1 MIWIDHREINSGV
14 YEALKTYG
22 CEVLIKSLPA
32 GDYVVD
38 NRVFIERKTTQDFIR
53 SIIDGRLFGQAA
65 KLKKFGDKQ
74 LFIIEG
80 LDPGLSSGINKKAVD
95 GAIISLAVS
104 WQLPILYCECPR
116 HTAFTIG
123 LIHAQITKISGRSE
137 VKTYWRKKSG
147 NRELQ
152 KKKILES
159 MPMIGPSLA
168 NELLS
173 NFGSLENIFK
183 ASLDEL
189 QDVPGIGKKKAKK
202 IKWMLKESSSDYNI
216 N

>member
-1 MIWIDHREINSGV
+1 MIWVDHREINSGV
-14 YEALKTYG
+14 VEALEADGFKILVKT
-22 CEVLIKSLPA
+22 LPA

-38 NRVFIERKTTQDFIR
+38 NRVFLERKTTKDFIR

-65 KLKKFGDKQ
+65 KLKKFGDNQ

-80 LDPGLSSGINKKAVD
+80 LNPGLSAGINQRAVE

-104 WQLPILYCECPR
+104 WQLPILYCDCPR
-116 HTAFTIG
+116 HTAFIIG
-123 LIHAQITKISGRSE
+123 LIHAQITKRAGTFKQ
-137 VKTYWRKKSG
+137 KTYWRKKSN

-152 KKKILES
+152 KKNILES
-159 MPMIGPSLA
+159 MPMIGPHLA

-173 NFGSLENIFK
+173 NFGSLNKIFE
-183 ASLDEL
+183 ASVDEL
-189 QDVPGIGKKKAKK
+189 KGVPGIGRKKAEK
-202 IKWMLKESSSDYNI
+202 IKWMLKESRSIYNI

>member
-1 MIWIDHREINSGV
+1 MIWVDHREINSGV
-14 YEALKTYG
+14 IEALQTDGFDILLKT
-22 CEVLIKSLPA
+22 LPA

-38 NRVFIERKTTQDFIR
+38 NRVFIERKTTKDFIR

-80 LDPGLSSGINKKAVD
+80 LNPGLSSGINQKAVE

-104 WQLPILYCECPR
+104 WQLPILYCDTPR
-116 HTAFTIG
+116 HTAFIIG
-123 LIHAQITKISGRSE
+123 LIHAQITKKVGTSKG
-137 VKTYWRKKSG
+137 KTYWRKKSN

-152 KKKILES
+152 KKRILES
-159 MPMIGPSLA
+159 MPLIGPHLA

-173 NFGSLENIFK
+173 NFGSLDKIFE

-189 QDVPGIGKKKAKK
+189 KDVPGIGRKKAEK
-202 IKWMLKESSSDYNI
+202 IKWMLKEKRQVYNI

>member
-1 MIWIDHREINSGV
+1 MIWVDHREINSGV
-14 YEALKTYG
+14 VEALKTDG
-22 CEVLIKSLPA
+22 LDILVKSLPA

-38 NRVFIERKTTQDFIR
+38 NRVFIERKTTKDFIR

-65 KLKKFGDKQ
+65 KLNKFGDKQ

-80 LDPGLSSGINKKAVD
+80 LHPGLSSGINKKAVE

-104 WQLPILYCECPR
+104 WQLPILYCDCPR
-116 HTAFTIG
+116 HTAFIIG
-123 LIHAQITKISGRSE
+123 LIHAQITKSAGMSKE
-137 VKTYWRKKSG
+137 KTYWQKKSD

-159 MPMIGPSLA
+159 MPMIGPHLA

-173 NFGSLENIFK
+173 SFGSLNKVFE
-183 ASLDEL
+183 ASVDEL
-189 QDVPGIGKKKAKK
+189 KDVHGIGRKKAEK
-202 IKWMLKESSSDYNI
+202 IKWMLKENRQAYVTD
-216 N
+216 